1 MHVHLSQP
9 VMCHISYVTCHMS
22 LVTCHMLE
30 AQLKK
35 KKVVE
40 PIGGGSVI
48 KRASS
53 SSFYYYYILFV
64 NLIMINVKAYMKEDR
79 NELK

>member
-1 MHVHLSQP
+1 MSHVRGT
-9 VMCHISYVTCHMS
+9 I
-22 LVTCHMLE
+22 
-30 AQLKK
+30 KK

-64 NLIMINVKAYMKEDR
+64 NLIMINVKAYMKEDS
-79 NELK
+79 NELKQFLIFWNPNNIN